1 MSTFQE
7 KLDEFYLNYDTVCLL
22 KEDSKTEE
30 IVNMFK
36 TELDYPETLTTAL
49 MKFNKTF
56 LKSVVMR
63 IKVRQQ
69 KVGSDELKSDLL
81 KYNTDL
87 EPILDKLLTDKFKK
101 QYEEVISVKKESKQN
116 KVEDV
121 TSVKKES
128 KQNKVEEVTSVK
140 KESKKNKVEEII
152 SVKKE
157 SKQEEVEEVEEVEE
171 EVDEEVGEEE
181 VDEEEVDEE
190 EVDEEV
196 DEEEVNELTEEE
208 IVNKFLDGFVEKSD
222 KGVLSLVDM
231 YERYAKF
238 CKTSDYDAM
247 QPSPY
252 KKYVRTKMGKPEG
265 KGDKSIYKGYKLVN
279 V

>member
-1 MSTFQE
+1 
-7 KLDEFYLNYDTVCLL
+7 
-22 KEDSKTEE
+22 
-30 IVNMFK
+30 
-36 TELDYPETLTTAL
+36 

-69 KVGSDELKSDLL
+69 KVGSDELKNDLL

-121 TSVKKES
+121 ASVKKESKQNKVEDVTSVKKESKKNKVEDVTSVKKESKQNKVEDVTSVKKES

-140 KESKKNKVEEII
+140 KESK
-152 SVKKE
+152 
-157 SKQEEVEEVEEVEE
+157 QEEV
-171 EVDEEVGEEE
+171 DEEE

-190 EVDEEV
+190 EVDEEEVDEEDIDEEEV
-196 DEEEVNELTEEE
+196 DEEEVDEEEVDEEEVKELTEEE
-208 IVNKFLDGFVEKSD
+208 VVNKFLDGFVEKSD

-252 KKYVRTKMGKPEG
+252 KKYIRTKMGKPEG